1 MRGRTAAPE
10 SARRTRTPSAA
21 NLSAEAIEQ
30 IERLVPVRHES
41 IQSAVAVSPWLL
53 PPRPALNALPGGVG
67 LEVRVRTVDSPAR
80 SRVRNLHPAIMI
92 TVDRDGAG
100 WAAPT
105 METLREACDR
115 AVASATAGQTLVLG
129 TPVYVGATRDL
140 LIRPLEQRGFVVGRD
155 VHVAFWPARSSTL
168 KPAGRPQL
176 VGGAT
181 PECALA
187 AVELLADNG
196 PAEVVALPEM
206 AEASALA
213 GFPRSRVG
221 AWMKRTGDVLVSAL
235 GLAVLL
241 PLLALTAMAIRL
253 ADGGPALFTQERVGL
268 NGRTFR
274 IWKFRTMVPGAEA
287 RLDEVAALN
296 GIRGPAFQIARD
308 PRLTRIGGFL
318 RKCSIDELPQLVNVL
333 RGEMSLVGP
342 RPAPPVEVAAYE
354 PWHRNRLMMRPGI
367 TGLAQVEA
375 RSYVD
380 FDLKASLDLEYIVR
394 WSPLLDIE
402 VLLRTIPVVFRLS
415 GR

>member
-1 MRGRTAAPE
+1 MQQIDLLIPLRHEMSE
-10 SARRTRTPSAA
+10 SA
-21 NLSAEAIEQ
+21 
-30 IERLVPVRHES
+30 VV
-41 IQSAVAVSPWLL
+41 VSPWLR
-53 PPRPALNALPGGVG
+53 PPRPATNAAPVG
-67 LEVRVRTVDSPAR
+67 DDLEVRVRTVDTPVQDG
-80 SRVRNLHPAIMI
+80 VRNLRPAIVI

-105 METLREACDR
+105 METLRAACDR
-115 AVASATAGQTLVLG
+115 AVASVTAGQTLVLG

-140 LIRPLEQRGFVVGRD
+140 LIRPLEERGFVVGRD
-155 VHVAFWPARSSTL
+155 VHVAFWPSRTPS
-168 KPAGRPQL
+168 PRPGVRPQL

-181 PECALA
+181 VACALA
-187 AVELLADNG
+187 AVQLLPDNG

-221 AWMKRTGDVLVSAL
+221 ASLKRAGDVLVAAL
-235 GLAVLL
+235 GLAFLL
-241 PLLALTAMAIRL
+241 PLLALTALAIRL

-268 NGRTFR
+268 NGRLFR
-274 IWKFRTMVPGAEA
+274 IRKFRTMVPGAEA
-287 RLDEVAALN
+287 RLDEVAGLN
-296 GIRGPAFQIARD
+296 GIRGPAFQIDRD

-318 RKCSIDELPQLVNVL
+318 RKCSIDELPQLWNVL
-333 RGEMSLVGP
+333 RGDMSLVGP

-354 PWHRNRLMMRPGI
+354 PWHRTRLMMRPGI
-367 TGLAQVEA
+367 TGLAQVQA

-402 VLLRTIPVVFRLS
+402 VLLRTVPVVFRLS